1 MGSSPH
7 NYFFFLLL
15 TFNLAF
21 TVRVFNFDVIN
32 EQVPFSFP
40 HPQHEI
46 QISCSWEEI
55 MGFFFLTFFSSRRL
69 FCKSV
74 YFHFILVLY
83 YVIVVC
89 ILSALYLLQKQ
100 EIVAFLVV
108 DY

>member
-21 TVRVFNFDVIN
+21 TVHVFNFDVIN
-32 EQVPFSFP
+32 EQVPLSFP

-55 MGFFFLTFFSSRRL
+55 MGFFFLTFFFLEDTSASQYI
-69 FCKSV
+69 FT
-74 YFHFILVLY
+74 LY
-83 YVIVVC
+83 
-89 ILSALYLLQKQ
+89 
-100 EIVAFLVV
+100 
-108 DY
+108 